1 MEYARVLASFGSL
14 KAALDVYLRWEMWD
28 DVITAYTLLGQSN
41 LVGCSHIFAEKCIRE
56 RITSGDETPDLY
68 CSLGDVTKDP
78 AHYEKAWELS
88 NHKSARA
95 MKSLGLR
102 SLTVEKDPSK
112 AAEYLEKSLLINRF
126 QIDLWFTL
134 GCCYLQLKNFPK
146 AETAF
151 RTCVSLEPDVAFQ
164 GQGIRSGQI
173 TTTTH
178 TGWSAALE
186 LLKEATKWNYE
197 SWRVWENILLASI
210 DVSAFGD
217 TIRAFHRLIDLRQK
231 YLDPQILGILV
242 RAVCENTPDKE
253 GCGASKYRK
262 KLLELMGRATSTAVQ
277 CLQKSYQ
284 CRLKNAQSGWELV
297 AKARFAAITDLRALN
312 KLLLSEKEAIC
323 GEEVTKKEEVVTA
336 TGDETPTTAGT
347 ETTSS
352 NLVQLAFLHSSLS
365 TLRLNINSL
374 MSRLK
379 KAGDCCV
386 DPTVSSDLNR
396 DIETLREMLSAGSEA
411 LVKLLGR
418 WRALARPLPLRH
430 RYFHSPACDVDC
442 LADANF
448 VSSMRNNIEER
459 SSAVN
464 MDELILLYDRYR
476 GGDRDLLPHLRELC
490 LSLPNFSHPRS
501 VGFFSSELL
510 YAGFCVF
517 SIENDHLLQSLSKSY
532 LVCIAERV
540 SWKHSHKPIF
550 P

>member
-1 MEYARVLASFGSL
+1 MPSIWTIEMEYARVLASFGSL

-41 LVGCSHIFAEKCIRE
+41 LAEKCIRE

-151 RTCVSLEPDVAFQ
+151 RTCVSLEPDNFEAWNNLASAVIF
-164 GQGIRSGQI
+164 SGRKA
-173 TTTTH
+173 
-178 TGWSAALE
+178 AALE

-242 RAVCENTPDKE
+242 RAVCEDTPDKE

-262 KLLELMGRATSTAVQ
+262 KLLELMGRATSTAPSDADTWRHYATLLLDDYDQSKPSVFQRAVQ

-396 DIETLREMLSAGSEA
+396 DIETLREMLSAVTTV
-411 LVKLLGR
+411 LND
-418 WRALARPLPLRH
+418 LP
-430 RYFHSPACDVDC
+430 PV
-442 LADANF
+442 
-448 VSSMRNNIEER
+448 
-459 SSAVN
+459 
-464 MDELILLYDRYR
+464 
-476 GGDRDLLPHLRELC
+476 
-490 LSLPNFSHPRS
+490 
-501 VGFFSSELL
+501 
-510 YAGFCVF
+510 
-517 SIENDHLLQSLSKSY
+517 
-532 LVCIAERV
+532 
-540 SWKHSHKPIF
+540 
-550 P
+550 